1 MVDRLSDFT
10 VPYQHALEPEAGQ
23 RNVALY
29 LAGLL
34 SHLHR
39 KNAEQIAA
47 LVDVE
52 RLVMQAFIGTA
63 LWDHRPLIAVLDV
76 HFISS
81 SSVEPEPAYRGAGD
95 TKHVQNSGAGD

>member
-34 SHLHR
+34 AHLHR

-63 LWDHRPLIAVLDV
+63 LWDHRPLIAVLV
-76 HFISS
+76 ERFVSS
-81 SSVEPEPAYRGAGD
+81 C
-95 TKHVQNSGAGD
+95 